1 MESFAL
7 IVAILLSIVVFSGPI
22 GLSLTSRVVKGY
34 AKKSK
39 ALWIVH
45 QIIVLVISIP
55 GITIAAIFVFNP
67 IPIGTKLLAI
77 CGIALNVFALKREFF
92 RNK

>member
-1 MESFAL
+1 MESLAL
-7 IVAILLSIVVFSGPI
+7 IVAILLSIVVFSGPL
-22 GLSLTSRVVKGY
+22 GLLLTSRVIKDY
-34 AKKSK
+34 ANQRKT
-39 ALWIVH
+39 LWIVH
-45 QIIVLVISIP
+45 QVIVLVISIP

-92 RNK
+92 KPK